1 MNERIKILLNVKN
14 LTASKLAEIVGVQPS
29 NISHILT
36 GRNKPSIK
44 FINKLVNSFPDL
56 SLDWLI
62 LGKGNMFKS
71 QNISENVFG
80 KEDSIEKQKIIR
92 KKPVEKKSHYREY
105 NLFSGIEDE
114 LFTSDNEKTIEE
126 NIISDNLK
134 ENELILEN
142 NTEEKNHE
150 TIISNNDNDVIKD
163 DTNVKHHISNDTS
176 GSYEQQPKEVLNEN
190 KPAKNLLNDI
200 TRKKQ
205 AVNIILCYDD
215 DTFKILSND

>member
-36 GRNKPSIK
+36 ERNKPSIN

-71 QNISENVFG
+71 QNISENII
-80 KEDSIEKQKIIR
+80 ETDSFEKQKTI
-92 KKPVEKKSHYREY
+92 KKKHTESKTYYGES

-114 LFTSDNEKTIEE
+114 LFTSNNEKTIKDAL
-126 NIISDNLK
+126 ISDNLK
-134 ENELILEN
+134 ENELISEN
-142 NTEEKNHE
+142 NTEKKSHE
-150 TIISNNDNDVIKD
+150 TNINNNDKD
-163 DTNVKHHISNDTS
+163 DTNVKHHINDGIS
-176 GSYEQQPKEVLNEN
+176 IPFEQQHEALNEN
-190 KPAKNLLNDI
+190 KSTKNLLKDI
-200 TRKKQ
+200 TGKKQ
-205 AVNIILCYDD
+205 VINIILCNDD
-215 DTFKILSND
+215 DTFKILSKD